1 MRYSRLKI
9 YNFLISLFIFGPFT
23 LAQTIINTE
32 YLMINAEHKF
42 SHNINFKY
50 KHNLKKKN

>member
-9 YNFLISLFIFGPFT
+9 YNFLILLFIFGPFT

-32 YLMINAEHKF
+32 NMMIDADGKF
-42 SHNINFKY
+42 SYNKNFQY
-50 KHNLKKKN
+50 KHNLKKNN

>member
-23 LAQTIINTE
+23 LAQTIINIE
-32 YLMINAEHKF
+32 NMMIDADGKF
-42 SHNINFKY
+42 SYNKNFQY
-50 KHNLKKKN
+50 KHNLKKNN

>member
-32 YLMINAEHKF
+32 YMMINAEHKF
-42 SHNINFKY
+42 SYNINFKY
-50 KHNLKKKN
+50 KHNLKKNN